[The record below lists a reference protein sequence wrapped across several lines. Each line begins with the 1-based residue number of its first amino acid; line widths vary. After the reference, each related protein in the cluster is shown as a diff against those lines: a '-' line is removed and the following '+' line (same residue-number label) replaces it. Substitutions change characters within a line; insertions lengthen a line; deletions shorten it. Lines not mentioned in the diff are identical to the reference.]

1 MAEWIDIRLFTQICL
16 QQVALAQCLAPE
28 LLPIELLN
36 RSAAA
41 VGCLLP
47 RLPDAVLELA
57 LNETA
62 RQLEWSLV

>member
-1 MAEWIDIRLFTQICL
+1 MAELIDIRLLTQICL
-16 QQVALAQCLAPE
+16 EQVALAQRLAPE
-28 LLPIELLN
+28 LLPTELLN

-47 RLPDAVLELA
+47 RLPDGVLELA

-62 RQLEWSLV
+62 RQLEWSLA

>member
-1 MAEWIDIRLFTQICL
+1 M
-16 QQVALAQCLAPE
+16 ALAQRLAPE
-28 LLPIELLN
+28 LLPTELLN

-62 RQLEWSLV
+62 RQLEWSLA

>member
-1 MAEWIDIRLFTQICL
+1 MAELIDIRLLIQICL
-16 QQVALAQCLAPE
+16 EQVTLAQRLAPE
-28 LLPIELLN
+28 LLPTELLN

-62 RQLEWSLV
+62 RQLEWSLA